1 MTDSPLPSLHGLF
14 DYPSLDPD
22 TVQQA
27 FAERCVAQRSALAT
41 ILAEHAQAPGWSTL
55 VAAVEALDQQVQDLF
70 HSLVPLAYEGEQW
83 AVSIDNCYQQLRD
96 WEQHKYQSAELHQAY
111 LALDDAALEPAQRV
125 LLARI
130 LQDFQRNG
138 AALAPLQCQQLQQT
152 DSAIAALEQQFL
164 VNLDNARDAWSLL
177 LDDNSRLVG
186 VPEAEQAR
194 LAARAHARGDSGWLI
209 ELNGT
214 TVETLLRWADERD
227 LREQV
232 YRAQHSLACDLGTD
246 PQLDNGP
253 VLAALLRLRHERAQL
268 LGAEDAM
275 ALSLRGKD
283 ATGQAEVE
291 GFLTTLLDDN
301 RPRLQADL
309 EALQAEAMRQGLDE
323 LQPWDVTYLSR
334 CLDSAEDDQLDARLR
349 QGFPLESVLEGLY
362 ALYERLFGL
371 NLTPVETAAWQTD
384 VQALQVSEAGV
395 LLGHI
400 YLDAYERP
408 GKAAWPY
415 SYPMR
420 ARHVLAQ
427 GSASLP
433 LALISCSFERPLAGA
448 SAHLTH
454 LDLCKLFHEFGHA
467 LHQVLAGNDDRR
479 LNRIDVAT
487 LGADHAEFV
496 GTLLEQWCWSAP
508 TLELLHHPEPG
519 APAAS
524 LQDFEQW
531 LVSKRRWQAVDE
543 ARRLRRAWFDVHA
556 HSGSAAR
563 HDLRALAVAANQEA
577 GLPEAFAQ
585 ERFAESFDYL
595 VTGYDAGYYCYAWA
609 QAHAIDAF
617 TRFEQAPAEE
627 AALGRHLRQE
637 ILSQGAVR
645 SMTASF
651 EAFMG
656 RPLSLQAYAARRGSA

>member
-1 MTDSPLPSLHGLF
+1 MF
-14 DYPSLDPD
+14 DYPSLDPYA
-22 TVQQA
+22 VQQA
-27 FAERCVAQRSALAT
+27 FAERCVAQRSALAAL
-41 ILAEHAQAPGWSTL
+41 LAEHSQVPAWSTL
-55 VAAVEALDQQVQDLF
+55 VAAVEALDRQVQDLF

-83 AVSIDNCYQQLRD
+83 AVSVDNCYQQLRD
-96 WEQHKYQSAELHQAY
+96 WELHKYQSAELYQAY
-111 LALDDAALEPAQRV
+111 LVIDGAVLEPAQRV

-130 LQDFQRNG
+130 LEDFQRNG
-138 AALAPLQCQQLQQT
+138 AALAPLQRQQLQQT
-152 DSAIAALEQQFL
+152 DRAIAALEQQFL
-164 VNLDNARDAWSLL
+164 TNLDNARDAWSLL
-177 LDDNSRLVG
+177 LDDNARLAG

-194 LAARAHARGDSGWLI
+194 LAARAQARGDSGWLI
-209 ELNGT
+209 ELNDT
-214 TVETLLRWADERD
+214 TVETLLCWADERD

-232 YRAQHSLACDLGTD
+232 YRAQHTLACDLGTD

-253 VLAALLRLRHERAQL
+253 VLVALLRLRHERAQL
-268 LGAEDAM
+268 LGAEDAL
-275 ALSLRGKD
+275 ALSLRNKD
-283 ATGQAEVE
+283 AKGQAEVE
-291 GFLTTLLDDN
+291 AFLTTLLDDN
-301 RPRLQADL
+301 RPRVQADL
-309 EALQAEAMRQGLDE
+309 EALQAEAVRQGLDE
-323 LQPWDVTYLSR
+323 LQPWDVAYLSR
-334 CLDSAEDDQLDARLR
+334 CLNSAEDDQLDARLR
-349 QGFPLESVLEGLY
+349 QGFPLESALEGLY

-371 NLTPVETAAWQTD
+371 TLTPIETAAWQPD

-395 LLGHI
+395 VLGHI

-433 LALISCSFERPLAGA
+433 LALISCSFERPLAGT
-448 SAHLTH
+448 SAYLTH

-467 LHQVLAGNDDRR
+467 VHQVLAANDQRR

-487 LGADHAEFV
+487 LGADHVEFV
-496 GTLLEQWCWSAP
+496 GTVLEQWCWSAH
-508 TLELLHHPEPG
+508 TLQQLHRPQAGEPK
-519 APAAS
+519 AS
-524 LQDFEQW
+524 LEDLEQW
-531 LVSKRRWQAVDE
+531 LASKRRWQAVDE

-563 HDLRALAVAANQEA
+563 QDVRALAVAANQAA
-577 GLPEAFAQ
+577 GLPETFAH

-617 TRFEQAPAEE
+617 TRFEQAPADE
-627 AALGRHLRQE
+627 AGMGRELRQE

-656 RPLSLQAYAARRGSA
+656 RPLSLQAYAARRGTA